1 MELTEFFQ
9 EIKTPATILHVVG
22 IVFGM
27 GGAFVSDIL
36 FSFFSIDKKLN
47 DTETSTL
54 SVLSRIIFYS
64 LILITLSGAVIFL
77 SDTEKYLSSA
87 KFLAKMSIL
96 AVLLINGYI
105 LNKSVWPHLLNKKF
119 FKLKRERGV
128 RRLAFVC
135 GAISVTSWLSVFT
148 LGILDSLNMTYFSI
162 ISLYLLITFL
172 GVIVS
177 LFVEKKELD

>member
-119 FKLKRERGV
+119 FKLQ
-128 RRLAFVC
+128 
-135 GAISVTSWLSVFT
+135 SN
-148 LGILDSLNMTYFSI
+148 LDVLLHTPAYKNYFAPQFYSCIHSLLNSMQM
-162 ISLYLLITFL
+162 
-172 GVIVS
+172 
-177 LFVEKKELD
+177 

>member
-105 LNKSVWPHLLNKKF
+105 LNKKF